1 MSGAPD
7 SGLRVFA
14 PGTGKVF
21 GAAVAGVL
29 GQPLAALEERDFED
43 GEHKL
48 RPLECV
54 RERDVYLVQA
64 IYRDWRH
71 SPNDKLVRLLWLAGA
86 LRDAG
91 AARITLVAPY
101 LCYARK
107 DRRSQPRDPVS
118 LRYLAQVVEAM
129 GIARVVTS
137 DVHNLAAFQNAF
149 RIPAEDLS
157 AVSLFAPALAEWL
170 GPRQVAV
177 VAPDSGGMLRAEALR
192 GRLERVLGRPVA
204 RAIMEKRRSGGVVS
218 GDHLAGDVAD
228 RVAILID
235 DLISTGTTLDRAV
248 RACRAHGA
256 SAVYAC
262 ATHGIFSAQA
272 ASLFAVMPID
282 GLLITDT
289 VSGVPLP
296 AALGT
301 RLQQLSAAPLVAAAI
316 RRLHEGRSLTDLLG

>member
-1 MSGAPD
+1 
-7 SGLRVFA
+7 
-14 PGTGKVF
+14 
-21 GAAVAGVL
+21 
-29 GQPLAALEERDFED
+29 
-43 GEHKL
+43 
-48 RPLECV
+48 
-54 RERDVYLVQA
+54 
-64 IYRDWRH
+64 
-71 SPNDKLVRLLWLAGA
+71 

-129 GIARVVTS
+129 GISRVVTC
-137 DVHNLAAFQNAF
+137 DVHNLAPFQNAF
-149 RIPAEDLS
+149 RIPTEDLS
-157 AVSLFAPALAEWL
+157 AISLFAPALAERV
-170 GPRQVAV
+170 GPRPVAV

-204 RAIMEKRRSGGVVS
+204 RAIMEKRRSGGIVS

-228 RVAILID
+228 RVAVLVD

-262 ATHGIFSAQA
+262 ATHGLFTAQA
-272 ASLFAVMPID
+272 ASLFAAMPLD

-296 AALGT
+296 AALGP

-316 RRLHEGRSLTDLLG
+316 RRLHAGRSLNDLLG

>member
-1 MSGAPD
+1 MNGAPD
-7 SGLRVFA
+7 SGPCLFA
-14 PGTGKVF
+14 PGTGKAF
-21 GAAVAGVL
+21 GAAVAAGL
-29 GQPLAALEERDFED
+29 GQSLAALEERDFED

-54 RERDVYLVQA
+54 RGRDVYLLQA
-64 IYRDWRH
+64 VYRDWQH

-137 DVHNLAAFQNAF
+137 DVHNIAAFQNAF
-149 RIPAEDLS
+149 RIPTEDLS
-157 AVSLFAPALAEWL
+157 AISLFAPALAEL
-170 GPRQVAV
+170 VGPRALTV

-192 GRLERVLGRPVA
+192 GRLERVLGRPVS
-204 RAIMEKRRSGGVVS
+204 RAIMEKRRSAGVVS
-218 GDHLAGDVAD
+218 GEYLAGEVTD
-228 RVAILID
+228 RVAVLVD

-248 RACRAHGA
+248 RACRRHGA

-262 ATHGIFSAQA
+262 ATHGLFTAQA
-272 ASLFAVMPID
+272 AGLFAAMPLD

-296 AALGT
+296 VALGA

-316 RRLHEGRSLTDLLG
+316 RRLHEGRSLNDLLG